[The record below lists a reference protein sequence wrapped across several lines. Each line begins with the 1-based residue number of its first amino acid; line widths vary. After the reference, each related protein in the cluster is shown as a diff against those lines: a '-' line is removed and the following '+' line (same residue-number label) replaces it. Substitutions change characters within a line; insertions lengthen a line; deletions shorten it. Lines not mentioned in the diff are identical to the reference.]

1 MRKLALLFLLFAF
14 FLLMGQAQAG
24 PGFVG
29 GDLENNAIRLE
40 QNIGEDLGSLGSRP
54 LPQLRKDAQQALA
67 RKDPKAALN
76 PLAAIVAANPKD
88 AGAWLSYSRA
98 AIDAAGYDETLKEN
112 ATAAAFLAYKRA
124 SGKAE
129 QAVAL
134 AWLGEVFVRR
144 SMWRPAIDAYRASL
158 DRADIAQVR
167 NIYEDLR
174 EKHGFRILN
183 YKVDNESASPRV
195 CFQFFRASRSSHR

>member
-24 PGFVG
+24 PGFVS
-29 GDLENNAIRLE
+29 GDLANNAIRLE

-88 AGAWLSYSRA
+88 AGAWLSYSRG
-98 AIDAAGYDETLKEN
+98 AG
-112 ATAAAFLAYKRA
+112 LA
-124 SGKAE
+124 STG
-129 QAVAL
+129 
-134 AWLGEVFVRR
+134 
-144 SMWRPAIDAYRASL
+144 SM
-158 DRADIAQVR
+158 
-167 NIYEDLR
+167 
-174 EKHGFRILN
+174 
-183 YKVDNESASPRV
+183 
-195 CFQFFRASRSSHR
+195 

>member
-1 MRKLALLFLLFAF
+1 MTISIFEVGYAQIGPAF
-14 FLLMGQAQAG
+14 PPLCIFSAHGPGAAG
-24 PGFVG
+24 PGFVS

-98 AIDAAGYDETLKEN
+98 AIDAAGN
-112 ATAAAFLAYKRA
+112 A
-124 SGKAE
+124 
-129 QAVAL
+129 
-134 AWLGEVFVRR
+134 
-144 SMWRPAIDAYRASL
+144 
-158 DRADIAQVR
+158 
-167 NIYEDLR
+167 
-174 EKHGFRILN
+174 
-183 YKVDNESASPRV
+183 
-195 CFQFFRASRSSHR
+195 